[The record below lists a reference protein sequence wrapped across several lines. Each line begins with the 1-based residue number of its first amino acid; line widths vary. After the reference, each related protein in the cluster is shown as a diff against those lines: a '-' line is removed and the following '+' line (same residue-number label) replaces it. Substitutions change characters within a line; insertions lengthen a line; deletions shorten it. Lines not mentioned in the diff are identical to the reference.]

1 MKHLRGS
8 AAGREGIRGE
18 NLEDKAK
25 VLAYSLKTPVKK
37 KKNNWGQINEITS
50 N

>member
-8 AAGREGIRGE
+8 AAVREGIGRE

-25 VLAYSLKTPVKK
+25 ILAYSLKTPVKK
-37 KKNNWGQINEITS
+37 KNNWGQISEITS